1 MGEAQLM
8 RVEEEVEG
16 GQGGEAMLMKLSMK
30 EEEEEEV
37 WVVKQEG
44 HL

>member
-8 RVEEEVEG
+8 RVVEELD
-16 GQGGEAMLMKLSMK
+16 QGVEAMLMKLSMK